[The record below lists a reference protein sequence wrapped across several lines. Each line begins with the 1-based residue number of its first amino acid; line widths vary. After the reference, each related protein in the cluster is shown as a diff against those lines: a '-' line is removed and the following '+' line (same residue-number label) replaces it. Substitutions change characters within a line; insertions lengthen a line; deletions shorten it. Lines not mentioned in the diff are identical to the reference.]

1 MKYAKLLKHK
11 NEILSNRQYAKNP
24 MYYVPN
30 LQGSI
35 TDMNV
40 FNHNGQQLLF
50 ANGGHPLLT
59 KAHVYQ
65 PLEKE

>member
-1 MKYAKLLKHK
+1 
-11 NEILSNRQYAKNP
+11 

-40 FNHNGQQLLF
+40 FNHDGQQLLF

-65 PLEKE
+65 PQEKE